1 MFVLTPV
8 LFTVLTTAA
17 SALPRPAQ
25 PPTPPPEMQR
35 LADRLVGNYTLTETH
50 HARPGSPEWSI
61 SGTASYRSGPD
72 GMSVIEEYQS
82 DNPKGPFTA
91 IAVLWWDDSRG
102 VFKHFECE
110 TGEPCGV
117 VDDTGRWDGDSVI
130 FAREIAPKRTS
141 VAPKCSSAPFRP
153 SSSFSS
159 ADEKIPCSTRYS
171 PSRSP

>member
-1 MFVLTPV
+1 MLV
-8 LFTVLTTAA
+8 
-17 SALPRPAQ
+17 
-25 PPTPPPEMQR
+25 ER

-130 FAREIAPKRTS
+130 FAREIERQGRKYRLEARYDLSNAPRALIYTTVVTPAAGS
-141 VAPKCSSAPFRP
+141 PMTTMTITYRRRP
-153 SSSFSS
+153 
-159 ADEKIPCSTRYS
+159 
-171 PSRSP
+171 